1 MKFSVAEL
9 GSNLPHPRRTHLE
22 AKCGHSRQVPARG
35 IMHTQVALKP
45 LSPFA
50 ATLERQI
57 QLEGTLHCPLE
68 EAQRSLSGEGERRG
82 GAVEGGR
89 GRC

>member
-1 MKFSVAEL
+1 M
-9 GSNLPHPRRTHLE
+9 
-22 AKCGHSRQVPARG
+22 PARG
-35 IMHTQVALKP
+35 ITHTQVALEP

-68 EAQRSLSGEGERRG
+68 EAQRSLSGEGERPDEEALWREG
-82 GAVEGGR
+82 EGAAEEV
-89 GRC
+89 